1 MKKSSY
7 LSMKKILTTAVMA
20 LVVLPYLC
28 ESQCPSSFR
37 GAEVACNPHSLLFA
51 SVSSSQPPIIS
62 LGVAS
67 LSPSRSLDLVAS
79 LISLWH
85 HSNDSSALV
94 HLIPSSSLL
103 LPLLNNLNIR
113 YHCFHLPS
121 VLNPGSFPLH

>member
-94 HLIPSSSLL
+94 HLIPSSSL
-103 LPLLNNLNIR
+103 PLLSSSSSSQQLEYSIS
-113 YHCFHLPS
+113 L
-121 VLNPGSFPLH
+121 L